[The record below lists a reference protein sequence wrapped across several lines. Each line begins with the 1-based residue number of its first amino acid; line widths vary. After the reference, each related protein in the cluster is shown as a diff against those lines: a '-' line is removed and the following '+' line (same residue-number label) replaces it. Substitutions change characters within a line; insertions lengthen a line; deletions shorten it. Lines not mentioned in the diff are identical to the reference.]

1 MRTKE
6 DNLHLA
12 DLLFPDTKE
21 PPEQL
26 LNMYPERDVKGMV
39 LRFAPSPTGFIHIG
53 NVYTGLT
60 CTKLAKQT
68 EGVSILRIEDTDK
81 EREVEEGIAQIVD
94 GLKGFGVEF
103 DEGVIS
109 QEEQKGL
116 YGPYIQSERLD
127 IYKVFVRDLISNGHA
142 YPCFLGEDELEEMRE
157 KQKELNIKTGCYGQ
171 WAKWRDAGLDEIK
184 EMLDMGEP
192 FVVRLYSTGDSNKTF
207 VMEDLIKGLVTL
219 RENDMDSVLLKSD
232 GYPTY
237 HLAHPIDDTLMRI
250 THVIRGDEWFSS
262 LPLHVELFEKLNFK
276 LLPYAHLSPLMK
288 LDNGKK
294 RKLSKRK
301 DPEAAVSYYV
311 KKGYPKKGII
321 EYFLN
326 IANSNFYDWRIQ
338 NPQKDIDEFQ
348 LRLEKFNSAGAL
360 FDIDKL
366 DNTCKNYIATLS
378 AEQLY
383 DMVLDW
389 AQKYD
394 HQIYSLMKENKEY
407 CIKIFNI
414 ERTGEKIRKDLVKFE
429 DVKDQLSIFFDQ
441 LLEEEGIVDITE
453 NIKQDQQ
460 RNILE
465 KYLTL
470 FNIKDT
476 QEQWLEKIKKVAKD
490 VGFEKIGEVA
500 MVLRVAITHRSK
512 TPDLYQIQ
520 DVLGEKKVRERIQN
534 YLDMMI

>member
-237 HLAHPIDDTLMRI
+237 HLAHPIDDTLMSF
-250 THVIRGDEWFSS
+250 H
-262 LPLHVELFEKLNFK
+262 LYLYMLNCLK
-276 LLPYAHLSPLMK
+276 S
-288 LDNGKK
+288 
-294 RKLSKRK
+294 
-301 DPEAAVSYYV
+301 
-311 KKGYPKKGII
+311 
-321 EYFLN
+321 
-326 IANSNFYDWRIQ
+326 
-338 NPQKDIDEFQ
+338 
-348 LRLEKFNSAGAL
+348 
-360 FDIDKL
+360 
-366 DNTCKNYIATLS
+366 
-378 AEQLY
+378 
-383 DMVLDW
+383 
-389 AQKYD
+389 
-394 HQIYSLMKENKEY
+394 
-407 CIKIFNI
+407 
-414 ERTGEKIRKDLVKFE
+414 
-429 DVKDQLSIFFDQ
+429 
-441 LLEEEGIVDITE
+441 
-453 NIKQDQQ
+453 
-460 RNILE
+460 
-465 KYLTL
+465 
-470 FNIKDT
+470 
-476 QEQWLEKIKKVAKD
+476 
-490 VGFEKIGEVA
+490 
-500 MVLRVAITHRSK
+500 
-512 TPDLYQIQ
+512 
-520 DVLGEKKVRERIQN
+520 
-534 YLDMMI
+534 

>member
-1 MRTKE
+1 
-6 DNLHLA
+6 
-12 DLLFPDTKE
+12 
-21 PPEQL
+21 
-26 LNMYPERDVKGMV
+26 
-39 LRFAPSPTGFIHIG
+39 
-53 NVYTGLT
+53 
-60 CTKLAKQT
+60 
-68 EGVSILRIEDTDK
+68 
-81 EREVEEGIAQIVD
+81 
-94 GLKGFGVEF
+94 
-103 DEGVIS
+103 
-109 QEEQKGL
+109 
-116 YGPYIQSERLD
+116 
-127 IYKVFVRDLISNGHA
+127 
-142 YPCFLGEDELEEMRE
+142 
-157 KQKELNIKTGCYGQ
+157 
-171 WAKWRDAGLDEIK
+171 
-184 EMLDMGEP
+184 
-192 FVVRLYSTGDSNKTF
+192 
-207 VMEDLIKGLVTL
+207 
-219 RENDMDSVLLKSD
+219 
-232 GYPTY
+232 
-237 HLAHPIDDTLMRI
+237 
-250 THVIRGDEWFSS
+250 
-262 LPLHVELFEKLNFK
+262 
-276 LLPYAHLSPLMK
+276 MK

-301 DPEAAVSYYV
+301 DPEAAVPYYV

-338 NPQKDIDEFQ
+338 NPQKDTDEFQ

-383 DMVLDW
+383 EMVLDW
-389 AQKYD
+389 AQKYN
-394 HQIYSLMKENKEY
+394 HRIYSLMKENKEY

-414 ERTGEKIRKDLVKFE
+414 ERTGEKIRKDLVKFG
-429 DVKDQLSIFFDQ
+429 DVRDQLSIFFDE

-453 NIKQDQQ
+453 SIKEDQQ

-476 QEQWLEKIKKVAKD
+476 QEQWLEKIKRVTKD
-490 VGFEKIGEVA
+490 VGFEKIGDVA

-520 DVLGEKKVRERIQN
+520 SVLGGKKVRERIQS